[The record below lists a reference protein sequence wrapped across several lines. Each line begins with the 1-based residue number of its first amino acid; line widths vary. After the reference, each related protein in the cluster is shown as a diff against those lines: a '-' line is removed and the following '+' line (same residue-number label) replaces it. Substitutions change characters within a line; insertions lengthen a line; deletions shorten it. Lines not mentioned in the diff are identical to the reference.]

1 MILSHSQ
8 WRLLSQMTHIFI
20 LSGDLYPSW
29 FLPILSGDMDFAA
42 DIADFKRR
50 MFLSVI
56 LLHRFTDNDIINV
69 WKTDPDMNQKVS

>member
-1 MILSHSQ
+1 
-8 WRLLSQMTHIFI
+8 
-20 LSGDLYPSW
+20 
-29 FLPILSGDMDFAA
+29 MDFAA

-56 LLHRFTDNDIINV
+56 LLHRFTDNDIIDV